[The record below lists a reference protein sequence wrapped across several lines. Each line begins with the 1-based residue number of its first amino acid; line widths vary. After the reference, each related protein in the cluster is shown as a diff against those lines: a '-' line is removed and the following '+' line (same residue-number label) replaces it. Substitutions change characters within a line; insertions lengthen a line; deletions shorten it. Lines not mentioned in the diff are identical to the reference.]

1 VRRQV
6 PSRRTRTVAVGQ
18 TGFGLGR
25 DNVQVLGLD
34 VHNPVF
40 VVSSLTIIAFVA
52 GVLAFRDTAAG
63 AFEALYFWLTST
75 FDWAF
80 MAAGNVLVLF
90 CLLIVVSPLGRIR
103 LGGPDAKPDYSTWS
117 WAAMLFA
124 AGIGIGLMFFGVAE
138 PIEHFRNPPFG
149 VHADETAT
157 AQSLAVAAA
166 IFHWGVHP
174 WAMFAVVALALGF
187 ASYNLGLPLT
197 LRSGFYP
204 LLGEAVWGWFGHVV
218 DIVAVFAALFGLAT
232 SLGLGVEQLAAGLD
246 HLFGIPPTHATE
258 VLLIA
263 AITASPRAR
272 LHSRTSCP
280 SSV

>member
-6 PSRRTRTVAVGQ
+6 PSRRTRTAAVGQ

-117 WAAMLFA
+117 WA
-124 AGIGIGLMFFGVAE
+124 
-138 PIEHFRNPPFG
+138 
-149 VHADETAT
+149 T
-157 AQSLAVAAA
+157 
-166 IFHWGVHP
+166 
-174 WAMFAVVALALGF
+174 
-187 ASYNLGLPLT
+187 
-197 LRSGFYP
+197 
-204 LLGEAVWGWFGHVV
+204 GE
-218 DIVAVFAALFGLAT
+218 
-232 SLGLGVEQLAAGLD
+232 
-246 HLFGIPPTHATE
+246 
-258 VLLIA
+258 
-263 AITASPRAR
+263 
-272 LHSRTSCP
+272 
-280 SSV
+280 